1 MRRPA
6 LSLRGRPRLNGAVGS
21 RELLSLL
28 CEELARSLHASDC
41 LVSRWDPER
50 SITEGVAGF
59 TGVPER
65 WTLFAGEYQLD
76 RYPITR
82 SVLGNGH
89 PYTTWVGDPEGD
101 PAEQALLNSLG
112 LTAGLLLR
120 LDAPGAPYLVEV
132 WSDSRTEL
140 FSRRQR
146 RRASALVRA
155 ASRRLPAAIGRD
167 DVREREFLRAA
178 EDARAIGVADDRL
191 PVMATAVG
199 EAMLLAEPALD
210 ELRLVALVHD
220 VGKTAIPPG
229 LRSKLGPLT
238 PVEWAIVQRHTLV
251 GQRMIARMPY
261 LAGAVSGAGAIRE
274 RWDGGGYPAGL
285 AREQT
290 PLAARIVAACSAYYA
305 IRSDRDH
312 RGARG
317 HEDAMAELER
327 GAGTQ
332 FDPDVVQAMW
342 ATVGAD
348 GPRSTVRLRA
358 GAI

>member
-1 MRRPA
+1 M
-6 LSLRGRPRLNGAVGS
+6 NGAVGT

-41 LVSRWDPER
+41 LVSRWDPGR
-50 SITEGVAGF
+50 AVTEGVAGF
-59 TGVPER
+59 TAVRAR

-76 RYPITR
+76 RFPITR
-82 SVLGNGH
+82 SVLEHGQ
-89 PYTTWVGDPEGD
+89 PYTTWVGDPAGD
-101 PAEQALLNSLG
+101 PAERARLRSLG

-120 LDAPGAPYLVEV
+120 LEGPVAPYLVEV
-132 WSDSRTEL
+132 WSESRTEL
-140 FSRRQR
+140 FSRRHQR
-146 RRASALVRA
+146 RAAALVNA
-155 ASRRLPAAIGRD
+155 ASRMLPAAIARD
-167 DVREREFLRAA
+167 DDRERAFLRAA
-178 EDARAIGVADDRL
+178 EAAREIGVASDRL
-191 PVMATAVG
+191 PMMATAVG

-220 VGKTAIPPG
+220 VGKAAIPPG
-229 LRSKLGPLT
+229 LRAKPGPLT

-274 RWDGGGYPAGL
+274 RWDGSGYPAGL
-285 AREQT
+285 AREQI
-290 PLAARIVAACSAYYA
+290 PLAARIVSACSAYHA
-305 IRSDRDH
+305 IRSDRNH
-312 RGARG
+312 RVGLAHG
-317 HEDAMAELER
+317 DAMAELER

-342 ATVGAD
+342 ATVEAD

-358 GAI
+358 AAI